1 MFRLVLNYKKIY
13 NIMDLQEE
21 EKISTKKYEEPLK
34 RISDSSINTL
44 KKQAEKYKIKSN
56 ECLQRF
62 RDDYN
67 SKINC
72 VLTYEEQFKHK
83 HDLQMKQI
91 DNYRIEFDYCLTLP
105 PRKKKKKFSTKKRST
120 F

>member
-1 MFRLVLNYKKIY
+1 
-13 NIMDLQEE
+13 MDLQEE

-91 DNYRIEFDYCLTLP
+91 DNYRIEFDYCLKQNHKTGTDLVDSCITVSENKIY
-105 PRKKKKKFSTKKRST
+105 RLRDDILS
-120 F
+120 